1 MKATIA
7 KATAADLPAVAQIYE
22 SIIARQ
28 ARGGPY
34 VGWQSGVY
42 PTLQTARAALE
53 RSDLFVQRCGEK
65 VVGSA
70 IINQTQVDVYAQVS
84 WQYPVPDSQVMVLHT
99 LVIDPAESA
108 HGFGGQFAAF
118 YESYA
123 AQNGCPYLR
132 IDTNARNE
140 VARKFYKKLG
150 YHEVGIVPCRFNGI
164 PNVDLVMLEKKID
177 LAL

>member
-1 MKATIA
+1 MKTIIT
-7 KATAADLPAVAQIYE
+7 KATAGDLSAVAQIYE

-28 ARGGPY
+28 AQGGPY
-34 VGWQSGVY
+34 IGWQSGIY
-42 PTLQTARAALE
+42 PTLQTAQAALD
-53 RSDLFVQRCGEK
+53 RGDLFVQRYGEK

-84 WQYPVPDSQVMVLHT
+84 WHYPAPDSQVMVLHT

-108 HGFGGQFAAF
+108 HGFGGEFAAF
-118 YESYA
+118 YEACA
-123 AQNGCPYLR
+123 AQNACPYLR

-150 YHEVGIVPCRFNGI
+150 YHEVGIVPCRFNGL
-164 PNVDLVMLEKKID
+164 PNVDLVMLEKKIG
-177 LAL
+177 